1 MINFAEKNA
10 NLVYEVYEDVPFGH
24 ELANHKF

>member
-1 MINFAEKNA
+1 MIDFAEKNA
-10 NLVYEVYEDVPFGH
+10 NLVYEVDEDVPFGH